1 MTTIC
6 IDAMG
11 GDCEPEVVLGGVA
24 AALEA
29 DGELGVLVAGNEDVV
44 VPFCAKHERA
54 RALVTTQTIEMGEH
68 PTEAI
73 RAKKDSSIVRG
84 LAAVHAGEADGFFS
98 AGSTG
103 AIFAAATFGVGRI
116 RGIKRPAIACPVPG
130 LDGRHSVFLDMGANA
145 DVRPEMLVQFAHMG
159 RAYSRITLGVEDPKV
174 ALLSNGSEDTK
185 GSEVVVAEHE
195 ALAKAGGDT
204 WFAGN
209 CEGTDIL
216 TGRFDVIVTDGF
228 AGNIAVKTIE
238 GTAKYILAE
247 VKRATQESKRA
258 LLGAGLLKP
267 SLKRVAAGLSGDEY
281 GGAALLGVKAPVFIG
296 HGATSV
302 DAVKHGTLAC
312 AAAVRGE
319 LVDKIARAVA
329 EDQ

>member
-11 GDCEPEVVLGGVA
+11 GDREPEVVLGGA

-68 PTEAI
+68 PTEAV

-84 LAAVHAGEADGFFS
+84 LASVHAGEADGFFS

-185 GSEVVVAEHE
+185 GSEAVVAEHE